1 MPPECPRHK
10 LAIRLHS
17 IQALAA
23 CPISEY
29 IETSGS
35 LLDAAWH
42 SIRLFQRV
50 WRATSERCHYLNLAM
65 YVHPISTL
73 VDFFELSRYVL
84 HNELVVDEDL
94 GLLQSFAS
102 KVHTFAEW
110 AEGDSNAS

>member
-29 IETSGS
+29 IKTPGS
-35 LLDAAWH
+35 LLDAARH

-50 WRATSERCHYLNLAM
+50 WSATLERCHYLNLAM
-65 YVHPISTL
+65 YVLPISTL

-94 GLLQSFAS
+94 ELLQSFAS
-102 KVHTFAEW
+102 MTHTFADW
-110 AEGDSNAS
+110 AEWDLNAS